1 MAKTASEPDRV
12 KATRRRTLRSGPV
25 LLAVA
30 ATVAACASA
39 SSVPSATDGVRS
51 RVTQTQLSI
60 PYLLEGE
67 HVAPVARQVPRT
79 RGVGAAAIRALLRG
93 PTAAERR
100 AGFTSAVPEG
110 TRLLG
115 LTVRDGVAAI
125 DLSRRFASGGGSL
138 SMRARVAQV
147 VFTLTRLATVRH
159 VSFRLDGRAVTSI
172 GGEGVIVSPPV
183 DRADFE
189 DLSPVVLVES
199 PLREQRVRSPL
210 VVLGTSNTFEA
221 RLFVD
226 LLGPGGR
233 RLTWRAVSAS
243 SGTGTRGTFRTTL
256 RFVAPEG
263 AQLTLR
269 AYERSA
275 ADNRIV
281 HMTRVRLVAGRRGKE
296 PAPPGAIAAAL
307 ARARRHYAADR
318 TIRVRVTLR
327 SQLRPAWSLVTGSH
341 GARSLWAAWSRRS
354 RAAYR
359 VETFRTRDF
368 DPGSAPPCDIRPA
381 FSEPA
386 C

>member
-1 MAKTASEPDRV
+1 MAKTTVEPFR
-12 KATRRRTLRSGPV
+12 AEARHRRALRSG
-25 LLAVA
+25 LLLVA
-30 ATVAACASA
+30 LAAIVVACAPA
-39 SSVPSATDGVRS
+39 PPATEAVQPRAA
-51 RVTQTQLSI
+51 QTQPAV
-60 PYLLEGE
+60 PYLLDGE
-67 HVAPVARQVPRT
+67 HVTPVARRIPRT

-100 AGFTSAVPEG
+100 AGLTSAVPAG

-115 LTVRDGVAAI
+115 LSIRGGLATI

-147 VFTLTRLATVRH
+147 VFTLTRFATVRR
-159 VSFRLDGRAVTSI
+159 VAFRLDGRAVTSI

-189 DLSPVVLVES
+189 DLSPIILIES

-210 VVLGTSNTFEA
+210 AVEGTSNTFEA
-221 RLFVD
+221 RLQVD
-226 LLGPGGR
+226 LLEPGGR
-233 RLTWRAVSAS
+233 RLTRRTLNAT
-243 SGTGTRGTFRTTL
+243 SGTGTRGSFQTTL

-263 AQLTLR
+263 EQLTLR

-275 ADNRIV
+275 ADNHII
-281 HMTRVRLVAGRRGKE
+281 HMTRVPLIAGRRGKE
-296 PAPPGAIAAAL
+296 PAPPGAIAVAL
-307 ARARRHYAADR
+307 TRAHGHYAADR
-318 TIRVRVTLR
+318 TIRVHVTLR

-341 GARSLWAAWSRRS
+341 GARGLWAAWVRRS
-354 RAAYR
+354 AGAYR

-368 DPGSAPPCDIRPA
+368 DPGTAPPCDIRPA
-381 FSEPA
+381 FTEPA